1 MPPCEFKKGRVPRG
15 VTVVCHDLLFVN
27 RYDIDSFE
35 KFATNNK
42 FLGDLLMTVS
52 CPVDRVCCLSGKYNK
67 ISAGYNEIGW
77 LPG

>member
-1 MPPCEFKKGRVPRG
+1 MSLKKGRVPRG

-35 KFATNNK
+35 KFDTNKK
-42 FLGDLLMTVS
+42 FLGDLLMAAS
-52 CPVDRVCCLSGKYNK
+52 CPVDRACYLPGKYNK
-67 ISAGYNEIGW
+67 ISASYNEIQR